1 MRRTCQILVGLALV
15 TQAPGLAAQGSVA
28 VGGFDTKGSVGLE
41 SADYQALGEALGAL
55 LGSRLGERAN
65 ARIIAIS
72 TPATGGQVDLAA
84 ARQSANQA
92 GARILVVGSLLD
104 QYGDIHVE
112 ARVLDA
118 ANGTPMA
125 VVRGSTDY
133 ARRDQLAEAIAALAD
148 QLTSQAAIGGKP
160 GAVGTAIPVPA
171 LVEYGRGIAAERR
184 GDRKEAARAKGRP
197 MRYATKAEWA
207 EARAL
212 ELRATLAEV
221 NGSHQPGS
229 SGARRKGN
237 QQDALR
243 AEIDKFERLAKVFR
257 RKGE

>member
-1 MRRTCQILVGLALV
+1 MESEPAIDLRNVSSDDLRAELA
-15 TQAPGLAAQGSVA
+15 
-28 VGGFDTKGSVGLE
+28 
-41 SADYQALGEALGAL
+41 
-55 LGSRLGERAN
+55 R
-65 ARIIAIS
+65 
-72 TPATGGQVDLAA
+72 
-84 ARQSANQA
+84 
-92 GARILVVGSLLD
+92 
-104 QYGDIHVE
+104 
-112 ARVLDA
+112 
-118 ANGTPMA
+118 
-125 VVRGSTDY
+125 
-133 ARRDQLAEAIAALAD
+133 
-148 QLTSQAAIGGKP
+148 
-160 GAVGTAIPVPA
+160 
-171 LVEYGRGIAAERR
+171 
-184 GDRKEAARAKGRP
+184 RKEAARAKGRP